1 MLECVPN
8 IAVGQHDPTIATA
21 AGRSLLDLH
30 VDADHQRAV
39 VTLAGPGMRDAESAM
54 RDVARAVVAKH
65 SFVGYQ
71 GLHPCVGV
79 VDVVPFVALGRTDRV
94 DAAAAARDF
103 GSWVAGA
110 LDLPV
115 FFYGDADEA
124 GRSLPSL
131 RREAF
136 SARPPDHGPAM
147 PHPRLGATAV
157 GARPPLVAINCWLDT
172 SDRALAPRIA
182 AAVRERDGGLP
193 GVRALGL
200 WLRAAGHA
208 QVSMNVTAL
217 ERTGVEAACEKVRDE
232 ALREGAE
239 VTAVELVGLV
249 PVAEYERWSDGFRR
263 WSGIGP
269 DHTIEARLGEP
280 TA

>member
-1 MLECVPN
+1 VLECVPN
-8 IAVGQHDPTIATA
+8 IAIGERDPAIATA

-39 VTLAGPGMRDAESAM
+39 VTLAGPDPRDAELAM
-54 RDVARAVVAKH
+54 RNVAHALAER

-71 GLHPCVGV
+71 GVHPCIGV
-79 VDVVPFVALGRTDRV
+79 VDVVPFVALGGTDRAV
-94 DAAAAARDF
+94 AAAAAHDF
-103 GSWVAGA
+103 GQWAAGA

-115 FFYGDADEA
+115 FFYGDADPDR
-124 GRSLPSL
+124 RSLPSV
-131 RREAF
+131 RQEAF
-136 SARPPDHGPAM
+136 SDRPPDRGPSS

-157 GARPPLVAINCWLDT
+157 GARPPLVAVNCWLAT
-172 SDRALAPRIA
+172 SDRTVAPRIA

-200 WLRAAGHA
+200 WLPAAAQA

-217 ERTGVEAACEKVRDE
+217 ERTGVEAACETVRS
-232 ALREGAE
+232 AAGREGAG
-239 VTAVELVGLV
+239 VTAVELVWLV
-249 PVAEYERWSDGFRR
+249 PVAEYERWSDGFRQ

-269 DHTIEARLGEP
+269 HRTIEARLGAP